1 MNTSA
6 NDDLRFVL
14 NADQSRHE
22 AWAGDTLAAYVE
34 FSQLANGVLFSHTE
48 VLPAFEGRGIGSAI
62 ARHVLD
68 TARAESQSV
77 IPACQFI
84 AGYIRRHGEYLDLV
98 SEASRRAF
106 KL

>member
-1 MNTSA
+1 MSSI
-6 NDDLRFVL
+6 DLRFS
-14 NADQSRHE
+14 NDTERHRYE
-22 AWAGDTLAAYVE
+22 AWQGDTLAAYVE
-34 FSQLANGVLFSHTE
+34 YSPLANGLLFSHTE
-48 VLPAFEGRGIGSAI
+48 VMPAFEGQGVGSAI

-68 TARAESQSV
+68 DARAQGQQV